1 MIPDSVYG
9 AILLSI
15 IDFFLSFVV
24 IAGIGVILALFP
36 SLNRLGAID
45 EKKLREGGH

>member
-1 MIPDSVYG
+1 MIPDSLEG
-9 AILLSI
+9 AVLLSI

-24 IAGIGVILALFP
+24 ITGIGVILSLFP
-36 SLNRLGAID
+36 YLNKFGEID